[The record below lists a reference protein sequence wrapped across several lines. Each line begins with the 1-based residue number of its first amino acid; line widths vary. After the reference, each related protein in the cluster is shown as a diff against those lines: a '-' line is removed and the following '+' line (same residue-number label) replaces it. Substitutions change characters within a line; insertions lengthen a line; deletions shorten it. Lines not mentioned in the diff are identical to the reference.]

1 MKCVL
6 EINCLQKS
14 YDDFN
19 LNIDHLTL
27 DGRSIMGL
35 VGLNGSGKTTTI
47 NLILNEIK
55 KDKGEIKIFG
65 EDNISKEQL
74 IKNKIGV
81 VFDDF
86 CLPNILNAQDVELI
100 FKNIYSNWDTKKY
113 MDYINLFN
121 LQNKLP
127 IEKYSQG
134 MKVKL
139 SFAIALSHSPSLL
152 ILDEAT
158 NGLDPI
164 VRTEILELLKSFI
177 KYNNNAVLISSHIT
191 SDLDQIADHIVLI
204 NNGKILFDEYKTD
217 IENFK
222 ILQCE
227 KSMLR
232 EIPKSAIKCIKK
244 SNILDLYD
252 VLLSNFNHNEANF
265 SKAKVYQPN
274 IEDIMKFYTDVSS
287 KIL

>member
-74 IKNKIGV
+74 VKNKIGV
-81 VFDDF
+81 IFDDF
-86 CLPNILNAQDVELI
+86 CLPKILNAQDVELI

-113 MDYINLFN
+113 MNYINLFN

-204 NNGKILFDEYKTD
+204 NDGKILFDEYKTD
-217 IENFK
+217 IENFTM
-222 ILQCE
+222 LQCD
-227 KSMLR
+227 KSMLG

-252 VLLSNFNHNEANF
+252 VLLLNFNHNEANF
-265 SKAKVYQPN
+265 SKAKVYRPN
-274 IEDIMKFYTDVSS
+274 IEDLMKFYTNAN
-287 KIL
+287 IEI